1 MYRGKIYKALIITLS
16 IVAASLLPGV
26 VTAWAGGDSNLTQT
40 SLNPDASIP
49 SAQGGEAAGRP
60 PSFFGDMIVQYGE
73 QNEGIS
79 AQSDGSGVEVVPGAA
94 FIHTNELG
102 NGTEAQDWF
111 FSFAGGFLTNDSGG
125 NLICLAA
132 PVYLPPDNTIT
143 SFKAFVQDN
152 SAFEIAIFL
161 DRTAS
166 FGGWTE
172 LAAVQ
177 STGSSTAIQTLTDP
191 SISTEGGANA
201 IAHGFNYHVSLCL
214 PANSDFSI
222 LVFGAQ
228 VTYAPSTNNVYLPI
242 VLKPDPTLLQ
252 SRVFL
257 TNQSGG
263 TLNYTILNTPEGN
276 ISCSVP
282 NGAANFFCQKAFT
295 SGTYNWTAQLV
306 CGTIGPKPKEYPPGN
321 VYPSAFR
328 CN

>member
-1 MYRGKIYKALIITLS
+1 MYRGKIYKALVITLS
-16 IVAASLLPGV
+16 ILAASLLPGV
-26 VTAWAGGDSNLTQT
+26 VTAWAGGDSNLTQIT
-40 SLNPDASIP
+40 LNSDASIP
-49 SAQGGEAAGRP
+49 SAQGDEAATRP
-60 PSFFGDMIVQYGE
+60 PSSFDDMIVEYGE
-73 QNEGIS
+73 QTEGIS

-125 NLICLAA
+125 NLICVAA

-143 SFKAFVQDN
+143 SFKAFVRDN
-152 SAFEIAIFL
+152 SLTDIAIFL

-177 STGSSTAIQTLTDP
+177 STGSSAAIQTLTDP
-191 SISTEGGANA
+191 SISTEGGASA

-228 VTYAPSTNNVYLPI
+228 VTYAPTSNNVYLPI
-242 VLKPDPTLLQ
+242 VFKPNPVILQ

-263 TLNYTILNTPEGN
+263 TVNYTIFNTPEGN
-276 ISCSVP
+276 ISCAVP

-295 SGTYNWTAQLV
+295 SGSYNWTAQLV
-306 CGTIGPKPKEYPPGN
+306 CGTLGPKLREFTPGDN
-321 VYPSAFR
+321 FPSAFR
-328 CN
+328 CD